1 MRKKD
6 RTTGEHFKI
15 FQEEAWYWIQRF
27 GLKGWNIHYTHENTD
42 NESFATCAHNVSGR
56 VVTLN
61 LEKDW
66 EDFLVTERQV
76 RQSAF
81 HEVIHIL
88 LARLRWLAIERAVGI
103 GDVDQ
108 EIETIIRT
116 LENAVWEPEQER
128 KCQPQG

>member
-27 GLKGWNIHYTHENTD
+27 GLKGWRFHFEHGDQSEEGYAGYNYNVAGRVAVINLSKDWKD
-42 NESFATCAHNVSGR
+42 NEVIEAQLR
-56 VVTLN
+56 
-61 LEKDW
+61 
-66 EDFLVTERQV
+66 R
-76 RQSAF
+76 SAF

-88 LARLRWLAIERAVGI
+88 LARLRWLAVERAVGI
-103 GDVDQ
+103 GDVDE

-128 KCQPQG
+128 KCHRQG